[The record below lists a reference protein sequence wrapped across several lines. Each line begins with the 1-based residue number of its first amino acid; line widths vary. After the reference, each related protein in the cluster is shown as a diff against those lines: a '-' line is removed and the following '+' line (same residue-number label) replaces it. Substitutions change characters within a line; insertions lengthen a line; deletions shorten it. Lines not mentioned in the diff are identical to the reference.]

1 MRSSKA
7 QDSQTIAVLQKEN
20 KELKARLAKVQTPS
34 TKQKLSVFKKLGLIL
49 SIGLAGAML
58 VVGNLVFWTGRTLTD
73 TNRYVQATQPIIQN
87 KDVQNAIADKTTSAI
102 FDNLDV
108 EKIAQDI
115 LPPKAQFLAP
125 SFASQ
130 AESFTNQQIEKI
142 VASDKFIDTW
152 QTVNTKAHER
162 LLNFVKNYQGDG
174 TFDVNDLFDRI
185 TQNLQV
191 SKLAFLGNVNLP
203 SKIGSIQLISAP
215 NLPKAHW
222 LVVNLWWIRLLS
234 IAMFV
239 LLTILAIQISK
250 NKRKTVI
257 RIGILY
263 ALLMVITLLSLR
275 IARTALVN
283 GADPNYQSAV
293 MAIWDIVLRSLV
305 QQTYALAF
313 VFSFVSGV
321 AWFTGNGKLA
331 TRTRGSLSTALNGDI
346 QQAIY
351 HDKKPKFALWMGS
364 SKRFIEVV
372 LAIFAGLSL
381 LFVSLT
387 PMNILIVALVVLV
400 LVVLIEALSIT
411 K

>member
-1 MRSSKA
+1 MKSST
-7 QDSQTIAVLQKEN
+7 QDSQTITKLQKEN
-20 KELKARLAKVQTPS
+20 KELKARLAKVQTSS
-34 TKQKLSVFKKLGLIL
+34 TNQKLSVFKKVGIVLA
-49 SIGLAGAML
+49 IGLAGAML

-87 KDVQNAIADKTTSAI
+87 KDVQTAIADKATSAI
-102 FDNLDV
+102 FDNIDV

-142 VASDKFIDTW
+142 VSSDKFSDTW
-152 QTVNTKAHER
+152 QTVNAQAHQR

-185 TQNLQV
+185 TQNLQG

-203 SKIGSIQLISAP
+203 DKIGSIQLISAP

-239 LLTILAIQISK
+239 LLTILSIQISK

-257 RIGILY
+257 RVGILY
-263 ALLMVITLLSLR
+263 ALLMVASLLALR

-283 GADPNYQSAV
+283 GTDPNYQSAV

-321 AWFTGNGKLA
+321 AWFTGKGKLA
-331 TRTRGSLSTALNGDI
+331 TRTRTSISTALNGDI

-351 HDKKPKFALWMGS
+351 HNKKPKFALWMGS
-364 SKRFIEVV
+364 SKRFIEII
-372 LAIFAGLSL
+372 LAILAGLSL
-381 LFVSLT
+381 LFISLT
-387 PMNILIVALVVLV
+387 PMNILIVSIIVIV
-400 LVVLIEALSIT
+400 LVVLIEALGIT